1 MQTLT
6 VKINLDLYA
15 AAPTKSEQEKAAHT
29 HQTIR
34 SFLESEP
41 SLSRYEIDTFLQG
54 SYKNSTNV
62 RKDSDVDRGAL
73 TTKVFFQNMPTDDSS
88 QVGGP
93 ARQLVVL
100 LHGLGAAGSDLIG
113 LGSSFAPRLP
123 GAAFLAPNAPEP
135 CEASSAGYQ
144 WFSLGAEGEAAR
156 SAGVR
161 RAAPALER
169 FLDEELDD
177 AGLSDARLALIGF
190 SQGTMMALHVGLRR
204 HGDCAAIVGYSGTLV
219 DAESLAQEVRAK
231 PPIML
236 IHGGADDLI
245 PADAM
250 FAAVGALGAVKSKWC
265 V

>member
-1 MQTLT
+1 MDRQG
-6 VKINLDLYA
+6 
-15 AAPTKSEQEKAAHT
+15 
-29 HQTIR
+29 
-34 SFLESEP
+34 
-41 SLSRYEIDTFLQG
+41 SLSGPRLAPAD
-54 SYKNSTNV
+54 
-62 RKDSDVDRGAL
+62 
-73 TTKVFFQNMPTDDSS
+73 
-88 QVGGP
+88 GGP

-100 LHGLGAAGSDLIG
+100 LHGLGADGSDLIG

-135 CEASSAGYQ
+135 CEAAPAGYQ

-169 FLDEELDD
+169 FLDDELEG

-204 HGDCAAIVGYSGTLV
+204 RRDCAAIVGYSGALV
-219 DAESLAQEVRAK
+219 DAESLAREVRAK

-245 PADAM
+245 PVDAM
-250 FAAVGALGAVKSKWC
+250 FAAVGALGAAGVPAEWHVSAGTGHAIDEAGLRLGADFL
-265 V
+265 VRAFATQG